1 MEIFFHVYLKSGY
14 TRVLMDKFKKFTIS
28 GLYAKAN
35 KFNLILFGN
44 VDTQAEFLNE
54 LKEMYPKIEYGVI
67 SNAVFNNEPDTLN
80 LMIKKANEYTEN
92 TPMLYLHTKGLS
104 YTDSNLKKNIDA
116 WVRYLDLYVIN
127 KWEECVDS
135 LKENDAAGG
144 FFCDGDYNKHF
155 QGNFWW
161 ANSDYIKNLPK
172 IEPHNLEKYN
182 RGEFWVLSETN
193 KVYPVSD
200 ISPVD
205 LYQNLYCN
213 EADFPD
219 GW

>member
-67 SNAVFNNEPDTLN
+67 SNATFNNEPDTLN
-80 LMIKKANEYTEN
+80 LMIKKANEYENN

-144 FFCDGDYNKHF
+144 FYVEDPKHF

-172 IEPHNLEKYN
+172 ITPENVSEYN
-182 RGEFWVLSETN
+182 RGEFWILSDTS
-193 KVYPVSD
+193 KVYPLSGVT
-200 ISPVD
+200 PVD
-205 LYQNLYCN
+205 MYRNYYCN

>member
-1 MEIFFHVYLKSGY
+1 MDIFFHVYLKSGY
-14 TRVLMDKFKKFTIS
+14 SRILIDKFKKFKSS
-28 GLYAKAN
+28 GLYEKAN
-35 KFNLILFGN
+35 KIYLTLFG
-44 VDTQAEFLNE
+44 DIEIHSEFLNDF
-54 LKEMYPKIEYGVI
+54 KDMYPKIEYAVI
-67 SNAVFNNEPDTLN
+67 ANAVFNNEPDTLN

-104 YTDSNLKKNIDA
+104 YSNLDLKKNVEA

-144 FFCDGDYNKHF
+144 FYVEDPKHF

-172 IEPHNLEKYN
+172 ITNENLSGYH
-182 RGEFWVLSETN
+182 RGEFWILSDTS
-193 KVYPVSD
+193 KVYPLSGVT
-200 ISPVD
+200 PVD
-205 LYQNLYCN
+205 MYRNYYCN

>member
-1 MEIFFHVYLKSGY
+1 
-14 TRVLMDKFKKFTIS
+14 MDKFKKFTIS

-67 SNAVFNNEPDTLN
+67 SNAVFTNEPDPLN
-80 LMIKKANEYTEN
+80 LMIKKANEYENN

-127 KWEECVDS
+127 KWEECVES
-135 LKENDAAGG
+135 LKDNDAAGG
-144 FFCDGDYNKHF
+144 FYVEDPKHF

-161 ANSDYIKNLPK
+161 ANSDYLKNLPK
-172 IEPHNLEKYN
+172 IEPHNLAEYN
-182 RGEFWVLSETN
+182 RGEFWILSQTD
-193 KVYPVSD
+193 KVYPLSG
-200 ISPVD
+200 ITPVD
-205 LYQNLYCN
+205 MYRNYYCN

>member
-67 SNAVFNNEPDTLN
+67 SNATFNNEPDTLN
-80 LMIKKANEYTEN
+80 LMIKKANEYENN

-144 FFCDGDYNKHF
+144 FYVEDPKHF

-172 IEPHNLEKYN
+172 IEPHNLAEYN
-182 RGEFWVLSETN
+182 RGEFWILSDTS
-193 KVYPVSD
+193 KVYPLSGVT
-200 ISPVD
+200 PVD
-205 LYQNLYCN
+205 MYRNYYCN

>member
-1 MEIFFHVYLKSGY
+1 MDIFFHVYLKSGY
-14 TRVLMDKFKKFTIS
+14 SRILIDKFKKFKSS
-28 GLYAKAN
+28 GLYEKAN
-35 KFNLILFGN
+35 KIYLTLFG
-44 VDTQAEFLNE
+44 DIEIHSEFLNDF
-54 LKEMYPKIEYGVI
+54 KDMYPKIEYAVI
-67 SNAVFNNEPDTLN
+67 ANAVFNNEPDTLN

-104 YTDSNLKKNIDA
+104 YANPDLKKNVEA

-144 FFCDGDYNKHF
+144 FYVEDPKHF

-172 IEPHNLEKYN
+172 ITNENVSEYN
-182 RGEFWVLSETN
+182 RGEFWILSETD
-193 KVYPVSD
+193 KVYPLSGVT
-200 ISPVD
+200 PVD
-205 LYQNLYCN
+205 MYQNYYCN
-213 EADFPD
+213 ETDFPD

>member
-1 MEIFFHVYLKSGY
+1 MDIFFHVYLKTGY
-14 TRVLMDKFKKFTIS
+14 SRILIDKFKKFKSS
-28 GLYAKAN
+28 GLYEKAN
-35 KFNLILFGN
+35 KIYLTLFG
-44 VDTQAEFLNE
+44 DIEIHSEFLNDF
-54 LKEMYPKIEYGVI
+54 KDMYPKIEFGVI
-67 SNAVFNNEPDTLN
+67 TNASFNNEPDTLN
-80 LMIKKANEYTEN
+80 LMLKKANEYETN

-104 YTDSNLKKNIDA
+104 HTNPDLKKNVEA

-144 FFCDGDYNKHF
+144 FYVEDPKHF

-172 IEPHNLEKYN
+172 ITNENVSEYN
-182 RGEFWVLSETN
+182 RGEFWILSQTD
-193 KVYPVSD
+193 KVYPLSGVT
-200 ISPVD
+200 PVD
-205 LYQNLYCN
+205 MYQNYYCK
-213 EADFPD
+213 EEDFPS